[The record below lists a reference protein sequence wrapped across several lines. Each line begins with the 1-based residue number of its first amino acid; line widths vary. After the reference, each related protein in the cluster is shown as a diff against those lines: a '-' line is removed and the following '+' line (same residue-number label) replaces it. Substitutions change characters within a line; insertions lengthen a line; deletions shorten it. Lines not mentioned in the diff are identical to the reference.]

1 MEPAWACIPIGWPVA
16 RSGSYYCILICP
28 SGGLCVVSSALSI
41 NVLEMTEDGGQV
53 PQGDTRKFNVD
64 GLCVPEPHYTLPAQS
79 RLPEA
84 RKLIDEGRYFSV

>member
-1 MEPAWACIPIGWPVA
+1 
-16 RSGSYYCILICP
+16 
-28 SGGLCVVSSALSI
+28 
-41 NVLEMTEDGGQV
+41 MTEDGGQV